1 MIPELVLTLLGG
13 AGIASGWI
21 AYALASRSLGRRDV
35 KVGDLSRDLAQ
46 AIAEREAS
54 NGQRKR
60 LSLQVAADLRTIRE
74 LRARLEEMAH
84 LLPRDSLD
92 VIRGMLD
99 RVLSPADD
107 DDSGTSALPGVT
119 PGTIDQPDPPG
130 PVPDWID

>member
-1 MIPELVLTLLGG
+1 MIPELVLTLVGG

-35 KVGDLSRDLAQ
+35 KIGDLSRDLAQ
-46 AIAEREAS
+46 TIAEREAS

-92 VIRGMLD
+92 VIRGILD

-107 DDSGTSALPGVT
+107 DDSGAGALSGVT
-119 PGTIDQPDPPG
+119 SGTIVEPDPPG